1 MAAPR
6 SISRIAIRH
15 LLFAICHLPFAMKEL
30 VEHIAHALVDHP
42 DKVNVE
48 MTSYGGRT
56 IIRLHVASDDTGRVI
71 GKDGKVANAMR
82 ALLRMMAA
90 REGRRVE
97 LDIV

>member
-1 MAAPR
+1 
-6 SISRIAIRH
+6 
-15 LLFAICHLPFAMKEL
+15 MKEL
-30 VEHIAHALVDHP
+30 VEYVARSLVDHP
-42 DKVNVE
+42 DEVNVE

-56 IIRLHVASDDTGRVI
+56 ILRLRVASEDMGRVI

-82 ALLRMMAA
+82 ALLRMMAT